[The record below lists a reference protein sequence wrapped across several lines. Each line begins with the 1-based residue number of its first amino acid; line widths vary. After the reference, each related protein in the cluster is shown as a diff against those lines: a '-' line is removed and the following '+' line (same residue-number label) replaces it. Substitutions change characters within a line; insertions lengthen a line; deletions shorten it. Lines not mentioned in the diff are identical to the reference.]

1 MVTTYVMI
9 IGTLTFDASSRGCK
23 GLEINSGGKTSV
35 SAPLFNLSLPAL
47 KGEELVDVA
56 CEGFSV
62 YEVEERGRVVVLP
75 VDGES

>member
-35 SAPLFNLSLPAL
+35 SAPLFDLSLPAL
-47 KGEELVDVA
+47 KGELVDVA